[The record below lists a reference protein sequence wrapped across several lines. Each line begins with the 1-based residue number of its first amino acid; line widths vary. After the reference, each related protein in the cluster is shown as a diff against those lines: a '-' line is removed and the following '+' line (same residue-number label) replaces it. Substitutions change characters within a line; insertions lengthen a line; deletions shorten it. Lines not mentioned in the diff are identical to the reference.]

1 MGWGSAYAPGKL
13 KTPAQIEK
21 LAGGTALTDEWSM
34 KPEGKLTVAPESDK
48 RAEVDR
54 DVSKLFEPVEEK

>member
-1 MGWGSAYAPGKL
+1 
-13 KTPAQIEK
+13 
-21 LAGGTALTDEWSM
+21 M